1 MSGMLR
7 RSDQPPADGWR
18 VGDIPAVTAFLVT
31 AFLVTPFATYLAPPM
46 GILLLAVHRDA
57 ATGAGQPR

>member
-1 MSGMLR
+1 MSGMLG
-7 RSDQPPADGWR
+7 RSDQ
-18 VGDIPAVTAFLVT
+18 
-31 AFLVTPFATYLAPPM
+31 PPM